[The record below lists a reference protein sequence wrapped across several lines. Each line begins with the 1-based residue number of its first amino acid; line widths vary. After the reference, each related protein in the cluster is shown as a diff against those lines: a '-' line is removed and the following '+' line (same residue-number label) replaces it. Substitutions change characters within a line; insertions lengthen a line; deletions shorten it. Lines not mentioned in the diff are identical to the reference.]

1 MDSLRHTP
9 RLTPEDVLK
18 VVPGMFWDHDCVM
31 LPGLGGFV
39 CNPRSAWYDEAK
51 RQIVPP
57 SRDVL
62 FNPRLTT
69 NDGVVANEL
78 MAKHGLPYGEALKA
92 VESLVDHVLAGL
104 DKGETVEMPGLG
116 KLYREE
122 DQQLRFMADV
132 EFEQMLQSFGHASI
146 PLAAREAVRVDV
158 APKAAPVPMAS
169 LKNEEPREAQSA
181 STGDTPVIPFRVK
194 LGRAAAAVAIPLTLA
209 GAYLLAE
216 PAGTETL
223 LGSNPL
229 WNAAPVTAT
238 YAPTDRYAALDAW
251 EMVDEASGET
261 VSEFVARTQWEGLL
275 EYDLVAGRPAAGGVR
290 VWVPAAPEPAPES
303 ASEPTREVMSESA
316 PETMPTPVVEPV
328 VDEPTTPEVEAPV
341 VAPEP
346 QPEPV
351 VKPVVAEVHFLIVGG
366 AFGVPANAEKL
377 AQSMKAE
384 GFETSLHFQSHNQ
397 LTIVA
402 MGGYATEEAARVAL
416 EEARAKGHQ
425 KAWLKRL

>member
-1 MDSLRHTP
+1 MDSLRHAP

-18 VVPGMFWDHDCVM
+18 VLPGMFWDHDCVM

-78 MAKHGLPYGEALKA
+78 MAKHGLAYGEALKA

-158 APKAAPVPMAS
+158 APKAAPVPMAA
-169 LKNEEPREAQSA
+169 LKNEEPRAAQSA

-238 YAPTDRYAALDAW
+238 YAPTDRHAALDAW
-251 EMVDEASGET
+251 EMDDEASGET

-290 VWVPAAPEPAPES
+290 VWVPAAPEPAPEP
-303 ASEPTREVMSESA
+303 ASQPTREVTSESP
-316 PETMPTPVVEPV
+316 PETLPTPVVEPV
-328 VDEPTTPEVEAPV
+328 VDEPTTP
-341 VAPEP
+341 
-346 QPEPV
+346 V
-351 VKPVVAEVHFLIVGG
+351 VKPVVAEVNFLIVGG
-366 AFGVPANAEKL
+366 AFGVPTNAEKL

-416 EEARAKGHQ
+416 EEARAKGHP

>member
-1 MDSLRHTP
+1 MDSLRHAP

-18 VVPGMFWDHDCVM
+18 VLPGMFWDHDCVM

-158 APKAAPVPMAS
+158 APKAAPVPMAA
-169 LKNEEPREAQSA
+169 LKNEEPLAAQSA

-209 GAYLLAE
+209 GAYLLAD

-238 YAPTDRYAALDAW
+238 YAPTDRHAALGAW

-290 VWVPAAPEPAPES
+290 VWVPAAPEPAPEP
-303 ASEPTREVMSESA
+303 ASEPTREVTLESA
-316 PETMPTPVVEPV
+316 PETLPTPVAEPV
-328 VDEPTTPEVEAPV
+328 VDEPTTS
-341 VAPEP
+341 
-346 QPEPV
+346 V

-384 GFETSLHFQSHNQ
+384 GFETSLHFQSHNK

-402 MGGYATEEAARVAL
+402 MGGYATEEAARDAL
-416 EEARAKGHQ
+416 EEARAKGHP